1 MRKFL
6 CKVFSFL
13 LNLVSQLVELV
24 AQTLIKIGTA
34 AVEVLSEVAGAIG
47 GAFLKNPIVLGALL
61 FGAYLFLKP
70 PADED
75 DKSEIKSRLKQGG
88 GTINELNA

>member
-34 AVEVLSEVAGAIG
+34 AVEVLSEVAGAVG
-47 GAFLKNPIVLGALL
+47 GAFLKNPIVLGALV
-61 FGAYLFLKP
+61 FGAYLLFKP
-70 PADED
+70 TND
-75 DKSEIKSRLKQGG
+75 DDAKPKTKVKPEELGGMISEFR
-88 GTINELNA
+88 T